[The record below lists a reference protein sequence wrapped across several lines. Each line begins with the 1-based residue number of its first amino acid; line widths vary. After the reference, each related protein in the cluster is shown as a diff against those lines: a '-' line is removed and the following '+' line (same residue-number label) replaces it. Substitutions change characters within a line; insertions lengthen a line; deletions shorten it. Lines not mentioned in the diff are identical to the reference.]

1 MFNIFT
7 LSVLQKNDDAHSLF
21 SIAQHRWV
29 ETGSKRQFGEL
40 HTIFCKIGGRY
51 YTQSPGLCYNINHLG
66 KVPSFVASRHV

>member
-1 MFNIFT
+1 MLNIFT
-7 LSVLQKNDDAHSLF
+7 ESVLQKNFDTPSLF

-29 ETGSKRQFGEL
+29 ETGSNRQFSEL

-51 YTQSPGLCYNINHLG
+51 YSQSPGLCYNINHIG